1 MRTVAHISDLH
12 FGRIDE
18 PILPALRASLEA
30 NRPDLVVVSGDLTQ
44 RARHEQFVAAR
55 KFLNSLPWPQ
65 VVVPGNH
72 DIPLYDVLAR
82 WLTPLSGYRRH
93 IGDPDNQFYADEE
106 IAVVGVTTARSL
118 TFKDGRINR
127 RQVERVCS
135 LLGKSGPAV
144 TRLVVTHHPFD
155 LPEDEAETGALVGR
169 AAMAI
174 TGFARCC
181 VDMILSG
188 HLHSSHAA
196 VTPVTY
202 GETGYA
208 ALLIQAGTATS
219 SRRRG
224 EQNAYNLIRID
235 RPSAAIDVMSW
246 NEAIG
251 GFVIGTSQA
260 FRVTEAGW
268 TPSV

>member
-1 MRTVAHISDLH
+1 MRTIAHISDLH
-12 FGRIDE
+12 FGRIE
-18 PILPALRASLEA
+18 EQMLPALRASLEA

-44 RARHEQFVAAR
+44 RAKDGQFAAAG
-55 KFLNSLPWPQ
+55 KFLDSLPWPRI
-65 VVVPGNH
+65 VVPGNH
-72 DIPLYDVLAR
+72 DIPLYDLFAR

-93 IGDPDNQFYADEE
+93 IGDPDNQFYADNEVA
-106 IAVVGVTTARSL
+106 IVGVTTARSL

-127 RQVERVCS
+127 RQVERSCA
-135 LLGKSGPAV
+135 LLGRSGPAV

-155 LPEDEAETGALVGR
+155 LSEGEVETGALVGR
-169 AAMAI
+169 ASIAI
-174 TGFARCC
+174 TGFARCR

-202 GETGYA
+202 GDMQYA

-219 SRRRG
+219 SRRRS
-224 EQNAYNLIRID
+224 EQNAYNLIRIN
-235 RPSAAIDVMSW
+235 RPLAAVDILSW
-246 NEAIG
+246 KETAG
-251 GFVIGTSQA
+251 EFVVNTSHH

-268 TPSV
+268 TRSA